1 MMHEKNM
8 VLAILGPM
16 SKVVKKIV
24 TNKLMLVKIYG
35 KSL

>member
-1 MMHEKNM
+1 MYEKNM
-8 VLAILGPM
+8 VLAILCPM

-24 TNKLMLVKIYG
+24 TNKLMFVKIYG